1 MRADKVILRA
11 FLSTL
16 IAIAALMAFLLI
28 TLLCVYPSTMMEIT
42 YDLGMNQSSVRNAT
56 RAYNRTDDIYYIAY
70 ATDVAIESDDYK
82 KIVSCG
88 KRLISDD
95 EFADYCEKKNE
106 TWGAGA
112 YEQYVYGQVCVAEYK
127 GNKKT
132 QAVARAFELN
142 GISFAKNNAVAAV
155 LLVALREKDADT
167 VEMIKGKMEQL
178 QGEDLSA
185 ADGQYLAE
193 MLALVEKTK
202 MD

>member
-82 KIVSCG
+82 K
-88 KRLISDD
+88 L
-95 EFADYCEKKNE
+95 F
-106 TWGAGA
+106 
-112 YEQYVYGQVCVAEYK
+112 
-127 GNKKT
+127 
-132 QAVARAFELN
+132 L
-142 GISFAKNNAVAAV
+142 AANV
-155 LLVALREKDADT
+155 
-167 VEMIKGKMEQL
+167 
-178 QGEDLSA
+178 
-185 ADGQYLAE
+185 
-193 MLALVEKTK
+193 
-202 MD
+202 